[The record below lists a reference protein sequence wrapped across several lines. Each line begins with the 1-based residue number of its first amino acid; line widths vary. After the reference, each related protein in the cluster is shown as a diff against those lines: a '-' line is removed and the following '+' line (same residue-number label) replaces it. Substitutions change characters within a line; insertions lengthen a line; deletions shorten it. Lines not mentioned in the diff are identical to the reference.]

1 MKRLS
6 LDVTNALVQACGER
20 AGVRIDDLRELIP
33 KIDTSLAQ
41 LKACCGNEDG
51 FFLDLPTSPIDEEQV
66 LAKELQKNFDNLVV
80 IGIGG
85 SSLGTRAIY
94 RGLRRPHSDRFR
106 DGRPRGE
113 ALRLFFIENVDPIEI
128 EDLLES
134 LDLERTAFNV
144 VTKSGTTIETIS
156 AMLIVRERLIDAFGH
171 EGYRER
177 MVCTTGPEKNALRKL
192 AEEEKLR
199 IFNIPPGVGGRYSA
213 LSAVG
218 TLPLLCAGVDV
229 PALLK
234 GARAGRDNA
243 LSADLESNVA
253 ALFAAI
259 QASFIERGT
268 GDVVFMAYIP
278 QFADLGEWF
287 VQLWAESLGKTRED
301 GSSVGPTPIPA
312 IGARDQHSLL
322 QLMME
327 GPLERNVVFVEDEQ
341 MPSTVRVPPTPPAL
355 ESLKHL
361 GERALSE
368 TLHAEQRGVEAA
380 LREAGRPS
388 STLRLHGVNEETL
401 GAFVITLEVAT
412 ALTGLL
418 LDINPFDQPGV
429 ELGKR
434 YAHGI
439 LGHRAQGEYLER
451 LNKADAKLTRRV
463 LSF

>member
-1 MKRLS
+1 MTRLS
-6 LDVTNALVQACGER
+6 LDVTNALVDACGAP
-20 AGVRIDDLRELIP
+20 AGVRIDDLRTLEP
-33 KIDTSLAQ
+33 KINAALEQ
-41 LKACCGNEDG
+41 LKACCGHEDG
-51 FFLDLPTSPIDEEQV
+51 FFLDLPIHPIDEEKA
-66 LAKELQKNFDNLVV
+66 LAKLLRQTYDNLVV

-85 SSLGTRAIY
+85 SALGTRAIY

-106 DGRPRGE
+106 DGRPLGD
-113 ALRLFFIENVDPIEI
+113 ALRLYFIENVDPIEI
-128 EDLLES
+128 DDLLET
-134 LDLERTAFNV
+134 LDLERTVFNV

-156 AMLIVRERLIDAFGH
+156 AMLIVRQRLIDRFGQD
-171 EGYRER
+171 GYRAR
-177 MVCTTGPEKNALRKL
+177 MICTTGPENNALRNL
-192 AEEEKLR
+192 ADEEGLR
-199 IFNIPPGVGGRYSA
+199 TFEIPPGVGGRYSA

-218 TLPLLCAGVDV
+218 ILPLLCAGVDV

-243 LSADLESNVA
+243 LHEDLERNVA
-253 ALFAAI
+253 VLFAAI
-259 QASFIERGT
+259 QATFIQRGT

-287 VQLWAESLGKTRED
+287 VQLWAESLGKTRKD

-327 GPLERNVVFVEDEQ
+327 GPLERNVVFVEDAQ
-341 MPSTVRVPPTPPAL
+341 MPSTLQVPKAPPAL
-355 ESLKHL
+355 ASLKHL
-361 GERALSE
+361 GERSLAE

-388 STLRLHGVNEETL
+388 STLRLQGVNEETI
-401 GAFVITLEVAT
+401 GAFVITLEMAT

-439 LGHRAQGEYLER
+439 LGHPKQAEYLER
-451 LNKADAKLTRRV
+451 LNAADARLTPRL

>member
-1 MKRLS
+1 MTRLS
-6 LDVTNALVQACGER
+6 LDVTNAFVDACGES
-20 AGVRIDDLRELIP
+20 AGVTLDDLRKLESDIQQALG
-33 KIDTSLAQ
+33 Q
-41 LKACCGNEDG
+41 LKSSVGHKDG
-51 FFLDLPTSPIDEEQV
+51 FFLDLPIHPIDEEKA
-66 LAKELQKNFDNLVV
+66 LAQELRKTYDNLVV

-85 SSLGTRAIY
+85 SALGTRAIY

-106 DGRPRGE
+106 DGRPRGD
-113 ALRLFFIENVDPIEI
+113 ALRLFFIENVDPVEI
-128 EDLLES
+128 EDLLDS
-134 LDLERTAFNV
+134 LDLERTVFNV

-156 AMLIVRERLIDAFGH
+156 GMLIVRERLLERFGQD
-171 EGYRER
+171 GYRAR
-177 MVCTTGPEKNALRKL
+177 MICTTGPEQNALRIL
-192 AEEEKLR
+192 AEEEGLR
-199 IFNIPPGVGGRYSA
+199 TFEIPPGVGGRYSA

-218 TLPLLCAGVDV
+218 ILPLLCAGVDV
-229 PALLK
+229 DALLK

-243 LSADLESNVA
+243 LHEDLERNVA
-253 ALFAAI
+253 VLFAAI
-259 QASFIERGT
+259 QATFIERGT

-287 VQLWAESLGKTRED
+287 VQLWAESLGKTRPD
-301 GSSVGPTPIPA
+301 GSAVGPTPIPA

-327 GPLERNVVFVEDEQ
+327 GPLERNVVFVEDES
-341 MPSTVRVPPTPPAL
+341 MPSTLRVPKAPPAL
-355 ESLKHL
+355 SALKHL
-361 GERALSE
+361 GERALSD

-388 STLRLHGVNEETL
+388 STLRLQGVKEETI
-401 GAFVITLEVAT
+401 GAFVITLEMAT

-418 LDINPFDQPGV
+418 LGINPFDQPGV

-439 LGHRAQGEYLER
+439 LGHPNQAAYLQR
-451 LNKADAKLTRRV
+451 LNEADAALDKRI